1 MRRIRIG
8 IYMLLAAGMTALW
21 GSCQRDDSPVGE
33 TAEVTLRFATR
44 AGGDGTLDPNAL
56 PNEGIKTLR
65 VILAKDGEIFRVD
78 RLRDFSGE
86 TSPVL
91 EREVKV
97 YDVPLGNITFYVIA
111 NEGSIGKEYDTPE
124 AIREDF
130 VEVDGTQKLL
140 LKDES
145 RSFFPQMAGDIAKK
159 GLPMAGMANVEIAES
174 TEAIGITLER
184 AVAKLNLT
192 VENALSEEI
201 NVTGIHFGAF
211 ASDRIYLYRTLNLD
225 MPAETKYATMKFD
238 TGINIPAGENGN
250 FVCYVYPS
258 RAPRVDGRSSYSLRI
273 ETEGGVYGGTDGSLI
288 TDNQGVLTQIV
299 RNTQLNIR
307 AIINKD
313 ATVTIDYVVTDWT
326 PESVNVPSFK

>member
-1 MRRIRIG
+1 M
-8 IYMLLAAGMTALW
+8 
-21 GSCQRDDSPVGE
+21 
-33 TAEVTLRFATR
+33 
-44 AGGDGTLDPNAL
+44 
-56 PNEGIKTLR
+56 
-65 VILAKDGEIFRVD
+65 
-78 RLRDFSGE
+78 
-86 TSPVL
+86 
-91 EREVKV
+91 
-97 YDVPLGNITFYVIA
+97 
-111 NEGSIGKEYDTPE
+111 
-124 AIREDF
+124 
-130 VEVDGTQKLL
+130 
-140 LKDES
+140 
-145 RSFFPQMAGDIAKK
+145 
-159 GLPMAGMANVEIAES
+159 
-174 TEAIGITLER
+174 
-184 AVAKLNLT
+184 T

-326 PESVNVPSFK
+326 PEYVNVPPFK

>member
-1 MRRIRIG
+1 MR
-8 IYMLLAAGMTALW
+8 
-21 GSCQRDDSPVGE
+21 
-33 TAEVTLRFATR
+33 
-44 AGGDGTLDPNAL
+44 
-56 PNEGIKTLR
+56 EGIKTLR

-111 NEGSIGKEYDTPE
+111 NEGSIGKVYDTPE
-124 AIREDF
+124 AIRTDF
-130 VEVDGTQKLL
+130 VVVSGTRKLL
-140 LKDES
+140 LKDEN
-145 RSFFPQMAGDIAKK
+145 RSFFPQMAEAEKIAEK
-159 GLPMAGMANVEIAES
+159 GLPMAGMVNVEIAES

-225 MPAETKYATMKFD
+225 MPAETEYLPMEFD

-258 RAPRVDGRSSYSLRI
+258 RAPEVGGRSSYSLRI
-273 ETEGGVYGGTDGSLI
+273 ETEGGTYGGTNGSLI
-288 TDNQGVLTQIV
+288 TGNQGVLTQIV

-326 PESVNVPSFK
+326 PESVNVPPFK